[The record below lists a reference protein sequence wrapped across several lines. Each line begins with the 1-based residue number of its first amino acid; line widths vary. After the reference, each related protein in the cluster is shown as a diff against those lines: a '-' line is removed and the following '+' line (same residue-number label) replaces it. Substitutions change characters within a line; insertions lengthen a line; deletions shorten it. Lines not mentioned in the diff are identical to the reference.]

1 MNGKVYFVSA
11 PGRIKIGYT
20 RNPER
25 RLMQL
30 RSNDLET
37 LTSMGAIAGSRA
49 LEARLHDALNE
60 YCIKGEWFLDCEAVR
75 SVVEEALAGKFKFI
89 DAPAIDEAPAR
100 SVERGSLDIMSV
112 VRPALDELKRIAFEI
127 EGRIARGEP
136 IGDLARM
143 ALFLSQHVVGPGLHG
158 RIAPEIAGGTSADQ
172 DRHH

>member
-37 LTSMGAIAGSRA
+37 LTSMGVIVGSRA
-49 LEARLHDALNE
+49 LESRLHDALNE
-60 YCIKGEWFLDCEAVR
+60 YCIKGEWFLDCDAVR
-75 SVVEEALAGKFKFI
+75 SVVEDAIAGKFKFI
-89 DAPAIDEAPAR
+89 DAPAIDEAPSR
-100 SVERGSLDIMSV
+100 SPVERNSLDVMSV

-127 EGRIARGEP
+127 EGRIARGES
-136 IGDLARM
+136 ISDLTRM
-143 ALFLSQHVVGPGLHG
+143 ALFLSQHVVGPGLYG
-158 RIAPEIAGGTSADQ
+158 R
-172 DRHH
+172 DRA